1 MNRKEQLEYQVQ
13 VFKNGKRKKI
23 QCRNS
28 YERRVV
34 HNKAKEL
41 GISSRTIIDYGH
53 FHVNQKFVQSKCCY
67 DCMSGEITFTPFS
80 YVELGANSEQKLHL
94 GEIKNLEPQK
104 YDCIRPSTLSQIIKS
119 FKNQIP

>member
-41 GISSRTIIDYGH
+41 EIPSRTIIDYNR
-53 FHVNQKFVQSKCCY
+53 FHINQNFVQSKCCY

-80 YVELGANSEQKLHL
+80 YVELGAKDIQKLHL
-94 GEIKNLEPQK
+94 GEIKILEPQK
-104 YDCIRPSTLSQIIKS
+104 YNCIRPSVLSQIIKS
-119 FKNQIP
+119 LKNQIP